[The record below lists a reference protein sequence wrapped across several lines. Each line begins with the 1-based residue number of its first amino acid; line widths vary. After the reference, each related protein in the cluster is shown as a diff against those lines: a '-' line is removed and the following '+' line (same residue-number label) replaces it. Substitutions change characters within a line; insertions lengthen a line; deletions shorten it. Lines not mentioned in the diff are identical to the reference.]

1 MNAQLKAMDLSF
13 GAVQHTLSKNMLDG
27 AFVLVHA
34 RHCQV
39 NESIKIYINAFYY
52 KYFEMNISKI
62 NVY

>member
-1 MNAQLKAMDLSF
+1 MNVQLRAMDLNF
-13 GAVQHTLSKNMLDG
+13 GAVQYILSKNITDG
-27 AFVLVHA
+27 AFVLAHA